1 MGKLQLSTQLWFGF
15 SQVPY
20 PLIEHTVREIIKA
33 LHSDAFRWFRHGIMG
48 TPKLER
54 NPHGLIHQPSGEVF
68 LWFRWVTYLNKDP
81 GHFQLIIFMI
91 INTINRKLVV
101 TALIQHWWGH
111 WWLMTQI
118 TTHTCI
124 PGDSGQSISTIIA
137 STANRHPGSLWCYLH
152 LLKRK
157 LELQEIKFLAHYWLK
172 SEAELGFNP
181 NLLVYNPWIFF
192 LTIPLSN

>member
-1 MGKLQLSTQLWFGF
+1 M
-15 SQVPY
+15 
-20 PLIEHTVREIIKA
+20 
-33 LHSDAFRWFRHGIMG
+33 
-48 TPKLER
+48 
-54 NPHGLIHQPSGEVF
+54 
-68 LWFRWVTYLNKDP
+68 
-81 GHFQLIIFMI
+81 
-91 INTINRKLVV
+91 NRKLVV

-111 WWLMTQI
+111 WWWMTQI

-124 PGDSGQSISTIIA
+124 PGDSGQNISTIIA

-181 NLLVYNPWIFF
+181 NLLVYNPWVFF
-192 LTIPLSN
+192 FSLSHWVIKGHVHKLAHAPNLKSHIISSCPKYALNTGPVPLGEKKSVRMCFWYDVNNIPSWATEAFHFELISWQ